1 MTEQKKS
8 LATFS
13 GGCFWCMVHPFDQ
26 LPGILKV
33 VSGYTGGYV
42 ENPTYEEVCTG
53 KTGHT
58 EAIQITYDPDQMSYQ
73 ELLTIYWQQ
82 TDPTDAMGQF
92 ADRGSSYRPVIY
104 YHNEEQER
112 LARAS
117 KQALEASDRFDQ
129 PIVTTI
135 EPAQTFYPAEDYH
148 QNFYQKNPNHY
159 NNYRRGSGR
168 DQFIAQNWKK

>member
-33 VSGYTGGYV
+33 VSGYTGGHV

-82 TDPTDAMGQF
+82 TDPTAV
-92 ADRGSSYRPVIY
+92 SYTHLTLPTKLEWCRSRWSP
-104 YHNEEQER
+104 YH
-112 LARAS
+112 
-117 KQALEASDRFDQ
+117 
-129 PIVTTI
+129 
-135 EPAQTFYPAEDYH
+135 
-148 QNFYQKNPNHY
+148 
-159 NNYRRGSGR
+159 
-168 DQFIAQNWKK
+168 